1 MKVQEITDPAALMRR
16 LLRLLRWRVWIQEKL
31 QPTEWQV
38 TLMWAA
44 VAGVLGALAATV
56 FTTLTERVH
65 DWIGRYWGTNSS
77 LGVVD
82 SMARLPWWA
91 CLLLPAAGGAIAGAI
106 LLWGQRLT
114 RSESSTD
121 YMEAIAIGS
130 GNVPVR
136 GSLVKSAAALFSI
149 GSGGSIG
156 REGPM
161 VQLAAVMASTLGR
174 WRKFSPPQLRL
185 LVACG
190 AAAGIASAY
199 HAPIGGSFFVA
210 EIILGTIAM
219 ESLGPL
225 VVSAVAATLTTQVLT
240 AGHVLYK
247 VPAFQQVSP
256 WEMPGYIALGFLI
269 GVLAPVFLIML
280 KWAENFF
287 LALKLPLVLR
297 LALGGLIVGA
307 LAINVPEVCGNGYSV
322 VVDMLKGQY
331 AWNVI
336 LGFAACKWLATM
348 ASFGSGAPGGV
359 FTPSLFMGAGTGLLF
374 GTAVHHVWP
383 AGAENPIAFAL
394 VGMGAFLAAASHAP
408 VMAVIMLFEMTMS
421 YDIVL
426 PLLLCSVIAFYTAK
440 GIAPVSLYS
449 EALHRK
455 TEGAPTPPLAEGR
468 VGDLMRADPPAVRP
482 TAHFA
487 EIAKLFLRLRVNNLY
502 VTDETGRFLGVVSLH
517 DIKPYLSEPDLAEL
531 VLVRDILREDFPRV
545 APESPLT
552 EALAG
557 FLGIVAERLPVVAA
571 DGRLAG
577 SIAKSDLLL
586 TLVEK
591 RKRPAPGGGNPAA
604 NPGGGAP
611 APSGGTVEVH
621 PASGQVSAAPFHP
634 KP

>member
-1 MKVQEITDPAALMRR
+1 MKVEEITDPAALMRR

-44 VAGVLGALAATV
+44 VAGVLGALAAMV

-65 DWIGRYWGTNSS
+65 DWIGRYGGTNSS

-114 RSESSTD
+114 RAQSSTD
-121 YMEAIAIGS
+121 YMEVISIGS
-130 GNVPVR
+130 GDMPVR

-161 VQLAAVMASTLGR
+161 VQLAAVMASSLGR

-225 VVSAVAATLTTQVLT
+225 VVSAVAAMLTTQVLT
-240 AGHVLYK
+240 AGHALYK
-247 VPAFQQVSP
+247 VPVFQQVSP
-256 WEMPGYIALGFLI
+256 WEMPGYIVLGVLM
-269 GVLAPVFLIML
+269 GVLAPIFLIML

-287 LALKLPLVLR
+287 LALGLPLVLR
-297 LALGGLIVGA
+297 LALGGLVVGA

-322 VVDMLKGQY
+322 VVSILSG
-331 AWNVI
+331 NVLWTTI
-336 LGFAACKWLATM
+336 LGIFACKWLATM

-359 FTPSLFMGAGTGLLF
+359 FTPSLFMGAGAGLLF
-374 GTAVHHVWP
+374 GTAVQQFFPSVAP
-383 AGAENPIAFAL
+383 DPRAFAL
-394 VGMGAFLAAASHAP
+394 VGMGAFLSAASHAP
-408 VMAVIMLFEMTMS
+408 VMAVIMLFEMTLS
-421 YDIVL
+421 YDIIL
-426 PLLLCSVIAFYTAK
+426 PLLLCSVIAYYTAK
-440 GIAPVSLYS
+440 SLEGASLYS
-449 EALHRK
+449 EAMKRK
-455 TEGAPTPPLAEGR
+455 AAAAPDPTLGETRVADMMRGNPPTIAPG
-468 VGDLMRADPPAVRP
+468 
-482 TAHFA
+482 AHFA
-487 EIAKLFLRLRVNNLY
+487 AIARTFLNVRVNNLY
-502 VTDETGRFLGVVSLH
+502 VVDDAGRFLGVVALH
-517 DIKPYLSEPDLAEL
+517 DIKPYLGEPDLAEL
-531 VLVRDILREDFPRV
+531 VIARDILREDFPRV
-545 APESPLT
+545 APDQPLT

-557 FLGIVAERLPVVAA
+557 FLGIVAERLPVVDR
-571 DGRLAG
+571 DGVLRG
-577 SIAKSDLLL
+577 SLAKSDLLL
-586 TLVEK
+586 ALVEK
-591 RKRPAPGGGNPAA
+591 RKKPQGSAGVAAVNPAT
-604 NPGGGAP
+604 GL
-611 APSGGTVEVH
+611 
-621 PASGQVSAAPFHP
+621 VSTAPFTPGPGP
-634 KP
+634 KT

>member
-322 VVDMLKGQY
+322 VVSILSGDVL
-331 AWNVI
+331 WTTI
-336 LGFAACKWLATM
+336 LGIFACKWLATM

-359 FTPSLFMGAGTGLLF
+359 FTPSLFMGAGAGLLF
-374 GTAVHHVWP
+374 GTAVHQFLPSVAP
-383 AGAENPIAFAL
+383 DPRAFAL
-394 VGMGAFLAAASHAP
+394 VGMGAFLSAASHAP
-408 VMAVIMLFEMTMS
+408 VMAVIMLFEMTLS
-421 YDIVL
+421 YDIIL
-426 PLLLCSVIAFYTAK
+426 PLLLCSVIAYYTSKSLEGA
-440 GIAPVSLYS
+440 SLYS
-449 EALHRK
+449 EALKRK
-455 TEGAPTPPLAEGR
+455 AAAVPDPTLGESR
-468 VGDLMRADPPAVRP
+468 VADMMRANPPVVAP
-482 TAHFA
+482 GAHFA
-487 EIAKLFLRLRVNNLY
+487 EIARTFLNVRVNNLY
-502 VTDETGRFLGVVSLH
+502 VVDDTGRFLGVVALH
-517 DIKPYLSEPDLAEL
+517 DIKPYLGEPDLAEL
-531 VLVRDILREDFPRV
+531 VIARDILREDFPRV
-545 APESPLT
+545 APDQPLT
-552 EALAG
+552 DALAG
-557 FLGIVAERLPVVAA
+557 FLGIVAERLPVVDR
-571 DGRLAG
+571 DGLLRG
-577 SIAKSDLLL
+577 SLAKSDLLL
-586 TLVEK
+586 ALVEK
-591 RKRPAPGGGNPAA
+591 RKKPQGRPELAGVNPVTGLVSTAPFAPGAG
-604 NPGGGAP
+604 
-611 APSGGTVEVH
+611 
-621 PASGQVSAAPFHP
+621 P
-634 KP
+634 KK